1 MSASNFIQS
10 TKFQINKVFFTVTSG
25 KGAVKSTLFSSFTQF
40 IKDVLIRDPAK
51 GTFPNLF
58 PFITHRGNSKTIS
71 YVEETDFSKVSKSR
85 VIFSLGHNFPLD
97 PGAVFPVL
105 GRSFTETESI
115 VHFIDNL
122 VHVMNR
128 TPKKLIFDLLPWND
142 LKSTISLL
150 NAIST
155 KRTEAK
161 VAAQTHISIHSD
173 FGVANVDQRP
183 LTFGIYYG
191 SSAGKV
197 IADRLTT
204 EYLNYARTVYPGKAF
219 NAWVRHDS
227 TSPHGRLG
235 IIRDIKPVSLIFEL
249 DFVSRP
255 AEDLNV
261 VYDCVANSLISNT
274 TLLDG

>member
-1 MSASNFIQS
+1 MSATNFIQS
-10 TKFQINKVFFTVTSG
+10 TKFQINKVFFTIVSG

-40 IKDVLIRDPAK
+40 VKDVLIRDPAK

-71 YVEETDFSKVSKSR
+71 YIEETDFSKTSKSR

-97 PGAVFPVL
+97 PGAVSSVL

-122 VHVMNR
+122 IHVMNT
-128 TPKKLIFDLLPWND
+128 TPKKLSFDLLPWND
-142 LKSTISLL
+142 LRSTISLL
-150 NAIST
+150 NSIAT
-155 KRTEAK
+155 KRSEAK

-173 FGVANVDQRP
+173 YGVANVEQRP
-183 LTFGIYYG
+183 LTFGVYYG

-204 EYLNYARTVYPGKAF
+204 EYLKYAKALYPNRQF
-219 NAWVRHDS
+219 NTWVRHDS

-249 DFVSRP
+249 DFVSRS
-255 AEDLNV
+255 ADDLNI
-261 VYDCVANSLISNT
+261 VYECVANSLISNT

>member
-10 TKFQINKVFFTVTSG
+10 TKFQINKAFFTVTSG
-25 KGAVKSTLFSSFTQF
+25 KRAVKHTLFSSFTQF

-51 GTFPNLF
+51 GNFPNLF
-58 PFITHRGNSKTIS
+58 PFITHRSNSRTIS

-122 VHVMNR
+122 IHVMNR

-173 FGVANVDQRP
+173 FGVTDVDHRP

-204 EYLNYARTVYPGKAF
+204 EYLNYARIVYPGKVF
-219 NAWVRHDS
+219 NTWVRHDS
-227 TSPHGRLG
+227 TSPHGRLS

-249 DFVSRP
+249 DFVSRS
-255 AEDLNV
+255 AEDLHI

-274 TLLDG
+274 ALLDG

>member
-1 MSASNFIQS
+1 MSATNFIQS
-10 TKFQINKVFFTVTSG
+10 TKFQINKVFFTIVSG

-40 IKDVLIRDPAK
+40 VKDVLIRDPAK

-71 YVEETDFSKVSKSR
+71 YTEETDFSKTSKSR

-97 PGAVFPVL
+97 PGAVSPVL

-122 VHVMNR
+122 IHVMNT
-128 TPKKLIFDLLPWND
+128 TPKKLSFDLLPWND
-142 LKSTISLL
+142 LRSTISLL
-150 NAIST
+150 NSIAT
-155 KRTEAK
+155 KRSETK

-173 FGVANVDQRP
+173 YGVANVEQRP
-183 LTFGIYYG
+183 LTFGVYYG

-204 EYLNYARTVYPGKAF
+204 EYLKYAKALYPNRQF
-219 NAWVRHDS
+219 NTWVRHDS

-249 DFVSRP
+249 DFVSRS
-255 AEDLNV
+255 ADDLSI
-261 VYDCVANSLISNT
+261 VYECVANSLISNT